1 MIPPEREYQWT
12 LQNFLDHPQ
21 SASIAF
27 NALLNL
33 NKFIENEQKD
43 PFLMTDIEKR
53 KDYTDWDKF
62 AYNEYIIKMNA
73 EEEDDPDEEE
83 PVIDDD

>member
-1 MIPPEREYQWT
+1 
-12 LQNFLDHPQ
+12 
-21 SASIAF
+21 
-27 NALLNL
+27 
-33 NKFIENEQKD
+33 
-43 PFLMTDIEKR
+43 MTDIEKR

>member
-1 MIPPEREYQWT
+1 M
-12 LQNFLDHPQ
+12 DHPQ

-73 EEEDDPDEEE
+73 ENEEDDPDEEE